1 MRRRNRI
8 RAGTGADAAGVA
20 GGLAGRRRRDG
31 PPLKE
36 GFEHDMGDR
45 EADATHGVTDPSVR
59 VEAR

>member
-8 RAGTGADAAGVA
+8 RAGTGADA

-45 EADATHGVTDPSVR
+45 EADATHCVSGSSVR
-59 VEAR
+59 DEAR